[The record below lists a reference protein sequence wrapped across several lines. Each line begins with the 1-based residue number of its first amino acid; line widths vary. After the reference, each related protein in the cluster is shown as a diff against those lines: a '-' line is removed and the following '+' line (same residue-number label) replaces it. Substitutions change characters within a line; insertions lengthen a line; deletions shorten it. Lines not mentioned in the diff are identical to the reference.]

1 MFLRILAG
9 AYLLAVAGLL
19 AGAAVIANT
28 YCESFGCIG
37 IGIMWFAWA
46 VAYGVALVPG
56 LALRRW
62 RASLPVLDKGSKA
75 ALVVQLLLGAGLASL
90 WLVKR
95 FIS

>member
-9 AYLLAVAGLL
+9 TYLLAVAVLL
-19 AGAAVIANT
+19 AGAIIIANT

-46 VAYGVALVPG
+46 VCYGVVLLLG

-62 RASLPVLDKGSKA
+62 TPTLPLLDKGSKA
-75 ALVVQLLLGAGLASL
+75 ALVIQLLLGAGLACI
-90 WLVKR
+90 WLTKR
-95 FIS
+95 FVA